1 MFLTW
6 VGRLLKRVAA
16 VSWKVPDSLGIHSSG
31 ATEDLKLYADTA
43 WVLSLRYSGYHSSP
57 KKSPNHA
64 SVYNFFGGGVG
75 GRRGRLGE
83 QGLLLAMRKR
93 RIFASQFNEAP
104 YRCAAICISVI
115 LGLLL
120 AMRKRRIFASQF
132 NEAPYCCAAI
142 CISVI
147 YRCLLEKLLPSEFL
161 EVFFFLIALCSLLSL
176 WRPRLQC
183 NHAEKQRKMTIFK
196 LHGGCCYNNLIICH
210 ECPLTELFCYSYL
223 LRLRKNN

>member
-1 MFLTW
+1 MSLSMHISRK
-6 VGRLLKRVAA
+6 GRREGENGLAPSSPVTRVA
-16 VSWKVPDSLGIHSSG
+16 H
-31 ATEDLKLYADTA
+31 
-43 WVLSLRYSGYHSSP
+43 LRP
-57 KKSPNHA
+57 FLLLFII
-64 SVYNFFGGGVG
+64 FFWGGGG
-75 GRRGRLGE
+75 GWRRGRLGE
-83 QGLLLAMRKR
+83 Q
-93 RIFASQFNEAP
+93 
-104 YRCAAICISVI
+104 
-115 LGLLL
+115 GLLL

-223 LRLRKNN
+223 LRLRKNNKVG

>member
-64 SVYNFFGGGVG
+64 SVYNFFLGGGVG

-115 LGLLL
+115 
-120 AMRKRRIFASQF
+120 
-132 NEAPYCCAAI
+132 
-142 CISVI
+142 
-147 YRCLLEKLLPSEFL
+147 YRCLLEKLLPSELL

-176 WRPRLQC
+176 RRPRLQC

-196 LHGGCCYNNLIICH
+196 LHGGCCYNNLIVCH
-210 ECPLTELFCYSYL
+210 ECPLIELFCYSYL
-223 LRLRKNN
+223 LRLRKNNKVG